1 MDLEELAA
9 KIRPA
14 LEAKNSAREVGIK
27 ESRRAIR
34 SCAVAIRAIHR
45 GDFEAASAHLS
56 EAKGALE
63 SAQLALSD
71 YPDIYYAGF
80 LQDAEKEFA
89 EGSAT
94 FALIDD
100 EPLPD
105 PDEIGVGYA
114 QYLVGLGEAMGELR
128 RHVLDLIR
136 RGDLERGERYLAAM
150 DDVFYFLLSFDF
162 PDAITPN
169 LRRVTDLAKSVMEKT
184 RGDLTTAIR
193 QASLRNVLRE
203 VESKLQSADAKK
215 ASE

>member
-1 MDLEELAA
+1 MNLEELTA
-9 KIRPA
+9 KIRPS
-14 LEAKNSAREVGIK
+14 LEAKNSSREIGIR

-34 SCAVAIRAIHR
+34 SCAVAIRAVHR
-45 GDFEAASAHLS
+45 DDFAAATAHLS
-56 EAKGALE
+56 EAKEALK
-63 SAQLALSD
+63 SAQVALSA

-89 EGSAT
+89 EGAAT
-94 FALIDD
+94 LALIRD

-136 RGDLERGERYLAAM
+136 KGELERGERYLAAM

-193 QASLRNVLRE
+193 QSSLRNALRE
-203 VESKLQSADAKK
+203 IEAKLQSANIKK
-215 ASE
+215 APG